1 MNPGILY
8 TLGAFLIWGLFPL
21 YFRLLERVPAID
33 IVVHRYGWALVTMA
47 IVLALLRRWRWV
59 AQVRAQPRQL
69 WVFAACALLL
79 AANSWGYVHAVQTHQ
94 VVQASLGYF
103 INPLVNVLLG
113 VLVLRE
119 KLTVP
124 KWLAVALAAAGVAWL
139 TWHVGELPWIAL
151 LLAFSFGL
159 YGLLRKT
166 ASLGAL
172 EGLMLETLLLA
183 PLAIAWIALGVARGT
198 DALVLGD
205 PWLALWVVLVG
216 PITVLPLALFT
227 AGARRLPLA
236 TVGLLQYTSPSI
248 QLLLSVWVFHEPFDG
263 ARLVGFAL
271 IWAGLAIVSADA
283 LRQMLKAPRP
293 EAGAA
298 TPGAPGAPT
307 VASGP

>member
-8 TLGAFLIWGLFPL
+8 ALGAFLIWGLFPL
-21 YFRLLERVPAID
+21 YFRLLEGVPAHDVIA
-33 IVVHRYGWALVTMA
+33 HRYAWALVTMA
-47 IVLALLRRWRWV
+47 IVLAVLRRWQWV
-59 AQVRAQPRQL
+59 ALVRAQPKQL
-69 WVFAACALLL
+69 LVFGACALLL
-79 AANSWGYVHAVQTHQ
+79 AANSWGYVYAVQTHQ

-119 KLTVP
+119 RLSVP
-124 KWLAVALAAAGVAWL
+124 KRVAVVLAAAGVAWL
-139 TWHVGELPWIAL
+139 TWHVGQLPWIAL
-151 LLAFSFGL
+151 LLAFTFGF

-183 PLAIAWIALGVARGT
+183 PLVLPWIALGMARGT
-198 DALVLGD
+198 DALVQGD
-205 PWLALWVVLVG
+205 PWLVLWVVLVG

-248 QLLLSVWVFHEPFDG
+248 QLMLSVWIFHEPFDG

-271 IWAGLAIVSADA
+271 IWAGLALVSADA
-283 LRQMLKAPRP
+283 LRQMLKPA
-293 EAGAA
+293 AA
-298 TPGAPGAPT
+298 TAAAPP
-307 VASGP
+307 